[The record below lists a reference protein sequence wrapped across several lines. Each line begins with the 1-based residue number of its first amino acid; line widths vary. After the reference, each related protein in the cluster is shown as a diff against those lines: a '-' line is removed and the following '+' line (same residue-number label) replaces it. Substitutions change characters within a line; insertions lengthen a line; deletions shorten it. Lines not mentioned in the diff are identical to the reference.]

1 MGREL
6 ADMAPLVIA
15 ALKGFVNDV
24 ILQAGPVEQM
34 VATSQA
40 LARVRGSAD
49 FAEGVAAFKEK
60 RKPRFKGS

>member
-1 MGREL
+1 
-6 ADMAPLVIA
+6 
-15 ALKGFVNDV
+15 
-24 ILQAGPVEQM
+24 VEQM